1 MLSTLWSLLLQCEQY
16 PRVAPVAP
24 TQLHKG
30 LKCKRK
36 NKEQKKKHTKKK
48 QQQRKTLQVLSKVL
62 ILAEQFL
69 FSAILPEWIPGSQ
82 QDAHE
87 FLVQIFQILDQELLR
102 GVR

>member
-1 MLSTLWSLLLQCEQY
+1 MLSTLRSLLLQCEQY

-36 NKEQKKKHTKKK
+36 NKEQKEKKHTKKNP
-48 QQQRKTLQVLSKVL
+48 QKTLQVLSKVL

-69 FSAILPEWIPGSQ
+69 FSAILPEWVPGSQ